1 MKNIIIILVASVLIG
16 CQTNTVNNP
25 NCLIYGDTRDI
36 VDTVYLNDN
45 GLHVDIVV
53 PTGTDQNEEYTSFGW
68 GAEHFFIHVPTWG
81 EAKYIDFLHVIIDGE
96 KVVIRE
102 TKFNRKRSSWIPVPV
117 SQEQLDLLREN
128 IHNSYVYDD
137 KGHRV
142 KVNDPK
148 NNGTYY
154 RATGEYSFFYNCNT
168 WTNEMLKES
177 RLYARKRANLSRDI
191 INLYK

>member
-1 MKNIIIILVASVLIG
+1 MKNIITILVVASVLIG
-16 CQTNTVNNP
+16 CQSDTVNST
-25 NCLIYGDTRDI
+25 CLIYGDTREI

-45 GLHVDIVV
+45 GIHVDIVI

-68 GAEHFFIHVPTWG
+68 GAEQFFIYIQEWD
-81 EAKYIDFLHVIIDGE
+81 EAEYRHFLNVIVDGD

-102 TKFNRKRSSWIPVPV
+102 TKFNRIRDSWIPIPV
-117 SQEQLDLLREN
+117 SQEQIDLLREN

-137 KGHRV
+137 KGHRI
-142 KVNDPK
+142 KVNDPI

-154 RATGEYSFFYNCNT
+154 RATGEYSFFNTCNT

-177 RLYARKRANLSRDI
+177 KLLAKKRAYLSEHI